1 MKLTRREF
9 SKGAAAIA
17 GLAGAASLQ
26 VHAQSSQ
33 KASPTADAPKPAFK
47 PVGVERSKVLKVL
60 SGRNRPDLT
69 PVYKMWEQ
77 LTGMK
82 VDLTKV
88 SHLDTMERLVLEK
101 GDPQFDLMVTN
112 TMAEP
117 EIARASGDLRAVP
130 REGRDQYADW
140 LRAPDYSWLSIT
152 AWPRTAMINWATMGR
167 DPAKWPTRF
176 EDLADARFRDKVLM
190 SSIQES
196 IVTSYFAAMRV
207 AKGDEYTGKLIDR
220 AFDNGMR
227 LYKSHAQERNALVRE
242 GYGVALVNSSNAHV
256 FFLEGNAV
264 GEAWLDQEEGGLGT
278 LVESHTIAVVKGAR
292 NPGRRARLHRLH
304 PLEGDPGDARAPL
317 WRVAREPRGLGRG
330 NGAHAGS
337 IRRINATPAQVAARF
352 KDTQKWL
359 TDKGFNMEDL
369 EDPYISQ
376 GKGGAVATRLR
387 RERRPRRKAE
397 ARESRAESASR
408 ARDRHRIARLAG
420 AGKAARS
427 WARPSPRPS
436 SRRRRARSGRRDRER
451 RRRDVEV
458 YSVPG
463 EGGLAGLTQFVKDAR
478 GDGTQLMITGYTTIG
493 SALVEQVSGHAG
505 RRDPDRSPHVAH
517 SFRRAGVLRVAH
529 RERPAARRD
538 AQGRSL
544 AGSPGSPDPWAA
556 RDTPR
561 W

>member
-1 MKLTRREF
+1 M
-9 SKGAAAIA
+9 GAAAIA

-26 VHAQSSQ
+26 VRAQSSQ
-33 KASPTADAPKPAFK
+33 KASPTADAPKPSFK

-88 SHLDTMERLVLEK
+88 SHLDAMERLIHEK
-101 GDPQFDLMVTN
+101 NDPQYDLMVTN

-117 EIARASGDLRAVP
+117 EIARASGIFDPYRAKVAT
-130 REGRDQYADW
+130 QYADW

-167 DPAKWPTRF
+167 DSTKWPKRF
-176 EDLADARFRDKVLM
+176 EDLGDPQFRDKVLM

-196 IVTSYFAAMRV
+196 IVTSYFAAIRV
-207 AKGDEYTGKLIDR
+207 ARGDEYTGKLIDR

-278 LVESHTIAVVKGAR
+278 LVESHTIAVVKGAK
-292 NPGRRARLHRLH
+292 NPGAARSFIDFVLSREIQEMLARLYGES
-304 PLEGDPGDARAPL
+304 PVNPDAS
-317 WRVAREPRGLGRG
+317 VAGMVRT
-330 NGAHAGS
+330 AGS

-369 EDPYISQ
+369 EDPYI
-376 GKGGAVATRLR
+376 
-387 RERRPRRKAE
+387 P
-397 ARESRAESASR
+397 R
-408 ARDRHRIARLAG
+408 ARAAAVGTRWPAG
-420 AGKAARS
+420 AAPPKA
-427 WARPSPRPS
+427 
-436 SRRRRARSGRRDRER
+436 D
-451 RRRDVEV
+451 
-458 YSVPG
+458 
-463 EGGLAGLTQFVKDAR
+463 
-478 GDGTQLMITGYTTIG
+478 
-493 SALVEQVSGHAG
+493 
-505 RRDPDRSPHVAH
+505 
-517 SFRRAGVLRVAH
+517 
-529 RERPAARRD
+529 
-538 AQGRSL
+538 
-544 AGSPGSPDPWAA
+544 
-556 RDTPR
+556 
-561 W
+561 